1 MPTWRVQLW
10 HNNIP
15 WGNSG
20 FTRALLLPLFLLWA
34 FTIWLIG
41 KDPDAGKVWR
51 REEKGTTEDDMVGW
65 HHWLDGHEFEQALGV
80 GDGQG
85 SLVCCGSWVCTV
97 GHDWATELTE
107 SSPFVEGLCYSF
119 FFFFFK
125 VILGSINSS
134 SIWFQGFRV
143 FERET
148 FGSQYL
154 RYVLNSG
161 VLFLAVFFSSFL

>member
-15 WGNSG
+15 WDNSG

-41 KDPDAGKVWR
+41 KDPDAWKVWR
-51 REEKGTTEDDMVGW
+51 REEKGTTEDEMVGW

-85 SLVCCGSWVCTV
+85 SLVCCGSWGCTV

-107 SSPFVEGLCYSF
+107 SSPFV
-119 FFFFFK
+119 
-125 VILGSINSS
+125 VILEPHKIKSFTVSMVSPSICHEVMGQMLCS
-134 SIWFQGFRV
+134 
-143 FERET
+143 
-148 FGSQYL
+148 
-154 RYVLNSG
+154 
-161 VLFLAVFFSSFL
+161 